1 MNAFVSQFTDSQFL
15 FAVFAAIAAAAT
27 VITIGLP
34 YLQTDRLS
42 SRMKYV
48 ASEREEMRKRERA
61 RLQANQSKRPSLR
74 SEPKAYVRNVV
85 ERLKLQQGLATE
97 ETVNKL
103 RMAGFRG
110 QSAIYTFLFFR
121 LVLPFV
127 FFLVAL
133 LYLFTLRDFDQ
144 PAIFKFCIAFGV
156 AYLGFY
162 APNIYVRNRITK
174 RQQSISRAWPDALDL
189 LLICVESGMSIEAAF
204 KKVANEIGAQSISL
218 AEEMSLTNAE
228 LSYLQDRRQAYENLA
243 KRAGLEG
250 VKAVVTSLI
259 QAERYGTPLGQS
271 LRVMAQENRDMRMAA
286 AEKKAAAL
294 PPKLTVPMIVFFL
307 PVLFVVI
314 MAPALMGVMETFG

>member
-74 SEPKAYVRNVV
+74 SEPKAYVRNIV

-218 AEEMSLTNAE
+218 TCRIAARHMRISP
-228 LSYLQDRRQAYENLA
+228 SGRDW
-243 KRAGLEG
+243 
-250 VKAVVTSLI
+250 
-259 QAERYGTPLGQS
+259 
-271 LRVMAQENRDMRMAA
+271 RV
-286 AEKKAAAL
+286 
-294 PPKLTVPMIVFFL
+294 
-307 PVLFVVI
+307 
-314 MAPALMGVMETFG
+314 

>member
-1 MNAFVSQFTDSQFL
+1 MSL
-15 FAVFAAIAAAAT
+15 
-27 VITIGLP
+27 
-34 YLQTDRLS
+34 
-42 SRMKYV
+42 
-48 ASEREEMRKRERA
+48 RKRERA

-133 LYLFTLRDFDQ
+133 LYLFTLRGFDQ

-243 KRAGLEG
+243 KRTGLEG

-286 AEKKAAAL
+286 AEKKATAL
-294 PPKLTVPMIVFFL
+294 PPKLTVPMILFFL

-314 MAPALMGVMETFG
+314 LAPAVMGVIETFG

>member
-48 ASEREEMRKRERA
+48 AIEREEMRKRERA

-314 MAPALMGVMETFG
+314 MAPAIMGVMETFG